1 VTGHLPDVW
10 VLVAGI
16 TVLTFA
22 LRASFVLGIEWLDGL
37 PPGAEQ
43 VIPYVP
49 PVVFAALA
57 APGLFLVDGALALE
71 PGNER
76 LLAGL
81 LAFGVA
87 RYTENMLATVGVGM
101 GALWLLLWL

>member
-1 VTGHLPDVW
+1 MTGPLPDVW

-16 TVLTFA
+16 TVISLT
-22 LRASFVLGIEWLDGL
+22 LRASFILGIEWLDGL
-37 PPGAEQ
+37 PPGIER

-57 APGLFLVDGALALE
+57 APGLFLVDGALALQ

-76 LLAGL
+76 LFAGL
-81 LAFGVA
+81 LAFAVA
-87 RYTENMLATVGVGM
+87 RYTENMLVTVGIGM
-101 GALWLLLWL
+101 TALWVLLWL